1 MNASEAVQGGG
12 KKNPTHCQPFSSN
25 METNAG
31 EEKKK
36 WARLVHL
43 SDTRARVIIE
53 QHLRVTF
60 TQSTEYLTRTRGMP

>member
-1 MNASEAVQGGG
+1 MKRCKGGG
-12 KKNPTHCQPFSSN
+12 GGETTHCQPFSSN

-43 SDTRARVIIE
+43 SDA
-53 QHLRVTF
+53 QVT
-60 TQSTEYLTRTRGMP
+60 GDN